1 MSDELKRYE
10 AARRMVDDLCMGSR
24 RWIMRV
30 PVPDNDPDLVISAS
44 LEDVPKLVAE
54 LEALKA
60 KLAAARARIDE
71 VEARNLD
78 YYVALMELDPSWT
91 PDKQNVV
98 GAEAEV

>member
-44 LEDVPKLVAE
+44 LEDVPKLLAE
-54 LEALKA
+54 LVT
-60 KLAAARARIDE
+60 ARARYDALLTAAWDYWHASAPNGTVSGRLAWDTLTALLGAE
-71 VEARNLD
+71 VE
-78 YYVALMELDPSWT
+78 V
-91 PDKQNVV
+91 
-98 GAEAEV
+98 